1 MSFAAPLK
9 NVNQMANG
17 EMAQYGDDRK
27 TLVSFT
33 REPKLMGFESEKAG
47 KPVYQDCDY
56 INIVVSPGKAES
68 KRVVKLEDDQHGPS
82 DPHRWPAQWAAFM
95 GQQHQVSDGLPIE
108 NWPPIGM
115 SPAAI
120 KGFKAADI
128 HTVEI
133 LSGLS
138 DANIGSIPVMDAKK
152 WRDLAIKYIEQA
164 QGGAPIAALTAEN
177 ATLRQD
183 MDVMRQQIE
192 VLAANQKK
200 TPGRKP
206 GTTDEG
212 E

>member
-1 MSFAAPLK
+1 MSFAPPAK
-9 NVNQMANG
+9 DVNQMSNG
-17 EMAQYGDDRK
+17 EMASYGSDLK
-27 TLVSFT
+27 LMVTFT
-33 REPKLMGFESEKAG
+33 REPYLMGFESEKAG
-47 KPVYQDCDY
+47 RPVYRDQDY
-56 INIVVSPGKAES
+56 ITIVQPGAKSDS
-68 KRVVKLEDDQHGPS
+68 KRLVKLESDQHGPS
-82 DPHRWPAQWAAFM
+82 DPERFPRQWAAFKN
-95 GQQHQVSDGLPIE
+95 QTHQVADGLPLE

-128 HTVEI
+128 HTVEQ
-133 LSGLS
+133 LHALPDSS
-138 DANIGSIPVMDAKK
+138 IGGIPVMDCRK

-164 QGGAPIAALTAEN
+164 AGGAPIAALTAEN

-183 MDVMRQQIE
+183 MEVMRQQIA